1 VKRISLIR
9 IVLFWLLAACF
20 ALCQNAPSKSSAR
33 HAAKSP
39 PANVQRHTGSLAK
52 ALPDAPSAKVLQAAR
67 LQKMAAVTGSTL
79 SPTTVLLPAKQEGA
93 NALVAPEK
101 PVAIE
106 LPEAPSM
113 LYQPAPAAKENTVFL
128 TRYLEPYAL
137 RRAIHYSPSSSATL
151 MGRATDAASR
161 LFITRDEAG
170 NRHLNTPYLLRALT
184 VVAAANAS
192 SRYRARSGAAPLS
205 DFGSTVG
212 GDAGMNLLHEF
223 GPGLKQMM
231 SAHMPD
237 LVSRFQH
244 QQTYRNASAVP
255 SR

>member
-1 VKRISLIR
+1 M
-9 IVLFWLLAACF
+9 
-20 ALCQNAPSKSSAR
+20 
-33 HAAKSP
+33 
-39 PANVQRHTGSLAK
+39 PASQG
-52 ALPDAPSAKVLQAAR
+52 
-67 LQKMAAVTGSTL
+67 
-79 SPTTVLLPAKQEGA
+79 GA
-93 NALVAPEK
+93 NALIAPEK

-113 LYQPAPAAKENTVFL
+113 LYQPPPAPKENTVFL
-128 TRYLEPYAL
+128 TRYLEPSAL
-137 RRAIHYSPSSSATL
+137 QRAIHYSPSSRATL

-192 SRYRARSGAAPLS
+192 RRYRARSGAAPLS

-212 GDAGMNLLHEF
+212 NDAGMNLLHEF
-223 GPGLKQMM
+223 GPGLKQRM

-237 LVSRFQH
+237 FVSRFQH
-244 QQTYRNASAVP
+244 QQTSRNTSAVP